1 MIRKILARFSTMR
14 HVHCSG
20 FGGVDVLNFKT
31 SPIPALKKD
40 EVLIKVQATALNRAD
55 TLQRQ
60 GKYPPPP
67 GASDI
72 IGLEA
77 AGYLL
82 DQNGNQTSKRV
93 VALLSGGGYSEYVA
107 VNKDHILE
115 IPDQMS
121 FSDAAGLAETWLT
134 AYQLLKKVGCS
145 KPGENVLIYAG
156 ASGVGTAAIQLCSLF
171 NTNAIVSVS
180 SPEKLQFCKNL
191 GAQGGIIYKDNLKQ
205 KEQILEL
212 TKRKGADI
220 VLDCIG
226 ASNVDLTLSVLNYD
240 ARWVLYGLMGGAKVP
255 NFNLASLV
263 GKRGS
268 LICSTLRSRTDC
280 YKRDLVRD
288 FQFQAMPLFRNNT
301 FKTIIDKVYNV
312 NLNDDKDVEKVREA
326 HQYMEKNQNIGKIV
340 LNFV

>member
-1 MIRKILARFSTMR
+1 MR

-20 FGGVDVLNFKT
+20 FGGVEVLTFKT
-31 SPIPALKKD
+31 SPIPVLKKD
-40 EVLIKVQATALNRAD
+40 EVLVKVQATALNRAD

-93 VALLSGGGYSEYVA
+93 VALLSGGGYSQYVA
-107 VNKDHILE
+107 VNRNHILE
-115 IPDQMS
+115 IPDEMS

-134 AYQLLKKVGCS
+134 AFQLLKKVGCS

-171 NTNAIVSVS
+171 KTNAIVSVS

-191 GAQGGIIYKDNLKQ
+191 GAQGGIIYKDNQKQ

-212 TKRKGADI
+212 TKGKGADI

-263 GKRGS
+263 TKRAS
-268 LICSTLRSRTDC
+268 LICSTLRSRSDC
-280 YKRDLVRD
+280 YKTDLVRD
-288 FQFQAMPLFRNNT
+288 FQFQAMPLFRNNS
-301 FKTIIDKVYNV
+301 FKTIIDKVYDI
-312 NLNDDKDVEKVREA
+312 NLNEEKDIEKVREA
-326 HQYMEKNQNIGKIV
+326 HQYMERNQNIGKIV